1 MHSQAMKRLMLDTC
15 VVVEMLHNEKGMDKD
30 VKAILSDPGY
40 VLCISFETIRELIV
54 LFNCG
59 RLHSKLWKSA
69 KDVISNVVNDIQIE
83 VLPLR
88 LDIGDTYSQLQ
99 LNVEMNHYDPSD
111 HIIISHAITE
121 RIPLLSSDL
130 KFPFYRS
137 QGLEL
142 IEY

>member
-1 MHSQAMKRLMLDTC
+1 MKRLMLDTC
-15 VVVEMLHNEKGMDKD
+15 VVVEMLRDVYGMDKD
-30 VKAILSDPGY
+30 VEAILDDPDY
-40 VLCISFETIRELIV
+40 VLCISFETIRELVV
-54 LFNCG
+54 LFNNNKL
-59 RLHSKLWKSA
+59 RSKLWKSS
-69 KDVISNVVNDIQIE
+69 KEIINHVVNVLEIE

-88 LDIGDTYSQLQ
+88 LDVGDTYSQLQ
-99 LNVEMNHYDPSD
+99 LNTEMNHYDPCD

-121 RIPLLSSDL
+121 HIPLLSSDR

>member
-1 MHSQAMKRLMLDTC
+1 MLDTC
-15 VVVEMLHNEKGMDKD
+15 VVVDMLLSARGMDKS
-30 VKAILSDPGY
+30 VKELLDDPDY
-40 VLCISFETIRELIV
+40 VLCISFETIRELVV
-54 LFNCG
+54 LFNNNKL
-59 RLHSKLWKSA
+59 RSKLWKSA
-69 KDVISNVVNDIQIE
+69 KEIINHVVNVLEIE

-88 LDIGDTYSQLQ
+88 LDVGDTYSQLQ
-99 LNVEMNHYDPSD
+99 LNTELNHYDPSD

-121 RIPLLSSDL
+121 HIPLLSSDK